1 MKESKPDDFSLNGL
15 FQHWLPIDGMFAL
28 PDDKIQ
34 GFSTFFNSFYQRTFG
49 AYKRFS
55 RAKAVQV
62 DSTVPLQ
69 RITS

>member
-1 MKESKPDDFSLNGL
+1 MKESKPDDFILNSL
-15 FQHWLPIDGMFAL
+15 FQHWLSIDRMLAL

-34 GFSTFFNSFYQRTFG
+34 GFSTFFNSFHQRAFG

-55 RAKAVQV
+55 RTKAVQV
-62 DSTVPLQ
+62 DSTIPLQ

>member
-1 MKESKPDDFSLNGL
+1 MNESKPYDFIQNGL
-15 FQHWLPIDGMFAL
+15 FQNRLPIDGMFAL
-28 PDDKIQ
+28 PDDEIQ
-34 GFSTFFNSFYQRTFG
+34 GFSTFFNSFHQRTFS

-55 RAKAVQV
+55 RTKAVQV